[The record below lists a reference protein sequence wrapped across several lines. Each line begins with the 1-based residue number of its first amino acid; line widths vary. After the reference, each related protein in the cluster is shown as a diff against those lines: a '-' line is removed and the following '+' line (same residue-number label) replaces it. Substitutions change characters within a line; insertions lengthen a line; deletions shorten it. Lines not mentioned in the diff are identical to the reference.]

1 MALTQPRKQ
10 PSFTHSP
17 RVPTELLVP
26 TEYARLFSKKQLER
40 MLALACKHRARQ
52 AAQAV
57 SKRTSRD
64 RNGSKIMGQGPSAVA
79 PRVSLG
85 HKQQS
90 DGGASLTPMKSKRA
104 VRRARR
110 RAAAKKAK
118 AKTGTLPVQKVGP
131 SRVQAVGSTGRA
143 SYLSSLVLG
152 ASNSKTKM
160 EVVSSPPQTKR
171 APIVDKGGFTLTSI
185 TPAEARK
192 RAGCSF
198 HPITGSF
205 RSGNVALNAYCTRSR
220 EGCGECKACVDK
232 YCSLRFARSFDQIG
246 TSCVL
251 QVEAVNGDPA
261 GEMDSPSATEP
272 LGFWAP
278 AEMQAPSGEGR
289 SLKRCDVVTLARVT
303 PVLRMLR
310 RADPT
315 LVDSKLLWESAFRT
329 VFPQRKC
336 AYPHGC
342 FTSGSN
348 SG

>member
-1 MALTQPRKQ
+1 MVLMQPCKQ

-17 RVPTELLVP
+17 RVPMELLVP

-40 MLALACKHRARQ
+40 MLALTCKHRARQ

-85 HKQQS
+85 HKQQY
-90 DGGASLTPMKSKRA
+90 DGGASLAPMKSKRA

-118 AKTGTLPVQKVGP
+118 AKAGTLPVQKVGP
-131 SRVQAVGSTGRA
+131 SRVQTVGSMGRA
-143 SYLSSLVLG
+143 SYLSSLVSG
-152 ASNSKTKM
+152 ALNSKSKM
-160 EVVSSPPQTKR
+160 EVVSSPSQTKK
-171 APIVDKGGFTLTSI
+171 APIVGKGGFTLTSI
-185 TPAEARK
+185 TPVECRE
-192 RAGCSF
+192 REGRRF

-205 RSGNVALNAYCTRSR
+205 QSGNVALNAFCTRSR
-220 EGCGECKACVDK
+220 EGCGKCNACVDK
-232 YCSLRFARSFDQIG
+232 YCARSFATSFDRIG
-246 TSCVL
+246 TSRVI
-251 QVEAVNGDPA
+251 QVEAVNGDPS
-261 GEMDSPSATEP
+261 GEMDSPSAVEP
-272 LGFWAP
+272 PGFWAP

-336 AYPHGC
+336 AYPYGC

-348 SG
+348 SR

>member
-1 MALTQPRKQ
+1 MNPPFA
-10 PSFTHSP
+10 HSP
-17 RVPTELLVP
+17 RVPMELLVP
-26 TEYARLFSKKQLER
+26 SEYARLFSKKQLER

-85 HKQQS
+85 HTQQS

-118 AKTGTLPVQKVGP
+118 AKTGTSPVQKVGP
-131 SRVQAVGSTGRA
+131 LRVQTGGSMGRA
-143 SYLSSLVLG
+143 RYLSSLVAG
-152 ASNSKTKM
+152 ASPSRTKM
-160 EVVSSPPQTKR
+160 EVVSSPSQTKK
-171 APIVDKGGFTLTSI
+171 APIVGKGDFTLTSI
-185 TPAEARK
+185 TPVECRE
-192 RAGCSF
+192 RAGRRF

-205 RSGNVALNAYCTRSR
+205 RPVSGFCTYSR

-232 YCSLRFARSFDQIG
+232 QCSLKFAMSFDRIG
-246 TSCVL
+246 TSRVI
-251 QVEAVNGDPA
+251 QVDAVNGDLS

-272 LGFWAP
+272 PGFWAP

-289 SLKRCDVVTLARVT
+289 SLKRCDVVTLARVI

-315 LVDSKLLWESAFRT
+315 LVDSKLLWESAFKT

-342 FTSGSN
+342 FTSGS
-348 SG
+348 SP